1 LEDDKNQKL
10 IYSLTH
16 PILNFPIFVLISN
29 ESDLLEKL
37 AFAKQPV
44 VETDQ
49 ISKHTGKLE

>member
-1 LEDDKNQKL
+1 VFNNQKKL

-29 ESDLLEKL
+29 ERDLLEKL